1 MAKAQMFAANP
12 AVLVWARERWGLD
25 VGDAASAPGIERGR
39 LERIEGG
46 EEIPTV
52 GLLEGMTKVYQ
63 LAFTNFVLREPPRG
77 FEDPTDFRT
86 VGGEAP
92 RYSRETRQAITLTH
106 VDQDAATDLARDLGR
121 QVAPDLE
128 RATLSQNVEELAVG
142 QRSLL
147 GVDDA
152 AQRDWKDARAAFRQW
167 RVRIER
173 LGILVFLRAFPRE
186 DCRGFSSWP
195 DDLMPAIVVNRNE
208 EPQAQVFTLL
218 HEYAHLLLRQP
229 GLCDQNDL
237 DDQAK
242 VERFCN
248 RFAAAVLMPR
258 DTVRRLVGELGLPAG
273 QNWERGDVGKL
284 ARALKVSRPAAML
297 RVEELGIAARGSYRR
312 LGYEWDEDTWRPERK
327 GGGGSNTPYA
337 RQYLNRLGTS
347 YVQLVFDALEARLI
361 DDTDADL
368 RLGLRIKHFGDL
380 RGELVRETGGTRER
394 AWGGAGPVS
403 DRYVQPRWG
412 RTA

>member
-1 MAKAQMFAANP
+1 MAKAQTFAANP
-12 AVLVWARERWGLD
+12 AVLVWARERWGLG
-25 VGDAASAPGIERGR
+25 VGEAAAALGIERGR
-39 LERIEGG
+39 LERIERGD
-46 EEIPTV
+46 EVPSV
-52 GLLEGMTKVYQ
+52 RLLEGMTKVYQ

-77 FEDPTDFRT
+77 FEGPTDFRT

-106 VDQDAATDLARDLGR
+106 VDQDAATDLALDLGR
-121 QVAPDLE
+121 PVAPELE
-128 RATLSQNVEELAVG
+128 RATLAQDAEELAAG
-142 QRSLL
+142 QRALL
-147 GVDDA
+147 GVADD

-173 LGILVFLRAFPRE
+173 LGILVFLRKFPRE

-195 DDLMPAIVVNRNE
+195 DGLMPAIVVNRNE

-248 RFAAAVLMPR
+248 RFAAAALMPQG
-258 DTVRRLVGELGLPAG
+258 TVRRLVGELGLPAG
-273 QNWERGDVGKL
+273 QDWERGDVGKL

-312 LGYEWDEDTWRPERK
+312 LEYERDEDTWQSERK
-327 GGGGSNTPYA
+327 GGGGSNAPYA
-337 RQYLNRLGTS
+337 RQYLNRLGTN

-368 RLGLRIKHFGDL
+368 HLDLRIKHFGDL
-380 RGELVRETGGTRER
+380 RGELAREKDAAHEH
-394 AWGGAGPVS
+394 A
-403 DRYVQPRWG
+403 
-412 RTA
+412 

>member
-1 MAKAQMFAANP
+1 MAKAQTFAANP
-12 AVLVWARERWGLD
+12 TVLMWARERWGLD
-25 VGDAASAPGIERGR
+25 VGEAASALGIERER

-46 EEIPTV
+46 EELPTV

-92 RYSRETRQAITLTH
+92 RYSKETRQAITLTH
-106 VDQDAATDLARDLGR
+106 VDQDAATDLALDLGR
-121 QVAPDLE
+121 LVTPELE
-128 RATLSQNVEELAVG
+128 QAALAQDAEELAAR
-142 QRSLL
+142 QRALL

-152 AQRDWKDARAAFRQW
+152 AQRDWKDARAAFQQW

-173 LGILVFLRAFPRE
+173 LGILVFLRKFPRE

-195 DDLMPAIVVNRNE
+195 GGLMPAIVVNRNE

-248 RFAAAVLMPR
+248 RFAAAALMPR

-273 QNWERGDVGKL
+273 QNWERGDVNKL

-297 RVEELGIAARGSYRR
+297 RIEELRIAARGSYRR
-312 LGYEWDEDTWRPERK
+312 LGYERDDDTWRPERK
-327 GGGGSNTPYA
+327 GGGRSNGPYA

-368 RLGLRIKHFGDL
+368 HLDLRIKHFADL
-380 RGELVRETGGTRER
+380 RGELAREKGTVHEH
-394 AWGGAGPVS
+394 A
-403 DRYVQPRWG
+403 
-412 RTA
+412 